1 VEDIVVGDRH
11 PGSQGTKS
19 SGVDD
24 CQSSRESRVYPKVDS
39 GH

>member
-1 VEDIVVGDRH
+1 VVGGRH
-11 PGSQGTKS
+11 PGCQWITY